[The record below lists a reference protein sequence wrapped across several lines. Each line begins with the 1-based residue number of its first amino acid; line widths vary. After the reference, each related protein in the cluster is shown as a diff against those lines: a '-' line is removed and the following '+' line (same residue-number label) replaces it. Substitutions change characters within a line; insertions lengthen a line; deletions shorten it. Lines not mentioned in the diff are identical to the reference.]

1 MAPFQAAGP
10 TLIPFAEAPLDLLP
24 AGWQGAG
31 SPPLEIDVG
40 CHKGGFLAEMAQRF
54 PSSNFLGVER
64 QQKRVDKARKKISRL
79 GLANAA
85 VVHGDGMETLAQ
97 LPELC
102 ADYVHVLFPD
112 PWPKRRHKIRRMVRT
127 EFLREVWRI
136 LKRRGVLRLLTDDPE
151 YARDM
156 EIHAAKLAEFQPAV
170 DEGRAYPPTE
180 FQGKFLADSRP
191 FYGLLL
197 RRVN

>member
-10 TLIPFAEAPLDLLP
+10 ALIPFAEAPPELLP
-24 AGWQGAG
+24 TGWQGAG

-40 CHKGGFLAEMAQRF
+40 CHKGGFLVEMAQRF
-54 PSSNFLGVER
+54 PFSNFLGVER
-64 QQKRVDKARKKISRL
+64 QRKRVDKARKRISRL

-85 VVHGDGMETLAQ
+85 VVHGDGMETIAQ
-97 LPELC
+97 LPGQC

-127 EFLREVWRI
+127 EFLREIARI
-136 LKRRGVLRLLTDDPE
+136 LKSRGILRLLTDDPD
-151 YARDM
+151 YARAM
-156 EIHAAKLAEFQPAV
+156 EIHAANLAEFQPAV
-170 DEGRAYPPTE
+170 DDGRAYPPTE
-180 FQGKFLADSRP
+180 FQIKFLAESRP
-191 FYGLLL
+191 FHGLLL